1 MPLLCSFDLSTVQ
14 VCTFLYSTL
23 RRSFFNMRINLKAV
37 TKFARLSYFSHSV
50 PSRQLSQQYVSETYN
65 RHLEQSLKNPE
76 EYWGEISENTI
87 WTKVRSDRQN

>member
-1 MPLLCSFDLSTVQ
+1 
-14 VCTFLYSTL
+14 
-23 RRSFFNMRINLKAV
+23 MRINLRAV
-37 TKFARLSYFSHSV
+37 TKFARLPYFSHSV

-87 WTKVRSDRQN
+87 WTKVDGSETPQTLGHFLLHVLNE